1 MKASSRVFVMINGVA
16 VVTPLIAI
24 LVQLIIILFVLLDSI
39 VIALRAIQLLS
50 VHGQP
55 VEEFESG

>member
-1 MKASSRVFVMINGVA
+1 MINGVA